1 MGPAGP
7 AGDGRGDPGT
17 HRATDQRRTAWAAV
31 DGSGRVVGAV
41 VLIEPLREN
50 RDTAGVWLSVHP
62 EHWRQGVGS
71 LLLSHA
77 EAAAAA
83 AGRSRIH
90 EHNGEPHEVPG
101 PGTLFARRHGYRQVL
116 LDLRSDLAL
125 PLATER
131 LEALADE
138 AHDPAY
144 ALETAWDELPEGWL
158 EDRALL
164 ARRMSTDAPTGG
176 IDLEEEDW
184 DAGRLRDRWARGR
197 ADGRRSVETVARH
210 VATGRL
216 VGYTDLEVA
225 PGTPDLAVQGDTL
238 VLREHRGHRLGLALK
253 VANLR
258 ALQAALPHVT
268 TLRTWNADTNTPML
282 AVNRRMGF
290 EPTGVTRE
298 WLKDLA
304 EPLGA
309 GRLALAP

>member
-1 MGPAGP
+1 
-7 AGDGRGDPGT
+7 
-17 HRATDQRRTAWAAV
+17 
-31 DGSGRVVGAV
+31 
-41 VLIEPLREN
+41 
-50 RDTAGVWLSVHP
+50 
-62 EHWRQGVGS
+62 
-71 LLLSHA
+71 
-77 EAAAAA
+77 
-83 AGRSRIH
+83 
-90 EHNGEPHEVPG
+90 
-101 PGTLFARRHGYRQVL
+101 
-116 LDLRSDLAL
+116 
-125 PLATER
+125 
-131 LEALADE
+131 
-138 AHDPAY
+138 
-144 ALETAWDELPEGWL
+144 
-158 EDRALL
+158 
-164 ARRMSTDAPTGG
+164 
-176 IDLEEEDW
+176 
-184 DAGRLRDRWARGR
+184 
-197 ADGRRSVETVARH
+197 VETVARH

-216 VGYTDLEVA
+216 VGYTDLVVA

>member
-1 MGPAGP
+1 MWGPRAQQVT
-7 AGDGRGDPGT
+7 AEEIRGT
-17 HRATDQRRTAWAAV
+17 HRATDQRRTAWAAL
-31 DGSGRVVGAV
+31 DGSGRVVGAA

-50 RDTAGVWLSVHP
+50 RDTAGVWLSVQP
-62 EHWRQGVGS
+62 ECWRQGVGS

-77 EAAAAA
+77 EATAAA

-125 PLATER
+125 PLATDR

-144 ALETAWDELPEGWL
+144 ALETAWDEMPEGWL

-184 DAGRLRDRWARGR
+184 DAGRL
-197 ADGRRSVETVARH
+197 
-210 VATGRL
+210 ATGGPGAAPTRGGRWRRWRGTSRP
-216 VGYTDLEVA
+216 VAWSATPTSRSHRARPTWPSRATPSSCGSTAATGSASRSRWPTSGPCRRPSRTSPPCA
-225 PGTPDLAVQGDTL
+225 PGTPT
-238 VLREHRGHRLGLALK
+238 
-253 VANLR
+253 
-258 ALQAALPHVT
+258 
-268 TLRTWNADTNTPML
+268 RT
-282 AVNRRMGF
+282 RRCW
-290 EPTGVTRE
+290 PSTGG
-298 WLKDLA
+298 WGSSPPA
-304 EPLGA
+304 
-309 GRLALAP
+309 